1 MFPKEKSYK
10 LLIQQSIQ
18 QLRLASEHI
27 EIIRKEMNELA
38 STLPEYETVMSMYGV
53 GETYGPQLIAEIG
66 DVSRFTHREAITA
79 FAGVDP
85 GVNESG
91 AYEQK
96 SVPTSKRGSA
106 DLRNRA
112 SKNGSTRL
120 RKTLFQVMSTY
131 LQNKPVNE
139 PVYQFLDRK
148 RAEGKP
154 YLVYMTAGANK
165 FLRIY
170 YGKVKEC
177 LRNLEQSQIEES

>member
-18 QLRLASEHI
+18 QLRLASKHI

-53 GETYGPQLIAEIG
+53 
-66 DVSRFTHREAITA
+66 
-79 FAGVDP
+79 DP

-91 AYEQK
+91 QFK
-96 SVPTSKRGSA
+96 QRS
-106 DLRNRA
+106 NRA

>member
-1 MFPKEKSYK
+1 
-10 LLIQQSIQ
+10 
-18 QLRLASEHI
+18 
-27 EIIRKEMNELA
+27 
-38 STLPEYETVMSMYGV
+38 MSMYGV

-91 AYEQK
+91 QFK
-96 SVPTSKRGSA
+96 QRS
-106 DLRNRA
+106 NRA

-148 RAEGKP
+148 RAGGKP
-154 YLVYMTAGANK
+154 YLVHMTAGANK

-170 YGKVKEC
+170 YEKVKEC
-177 LRNLEQSQIEES
+177 LRNLEQSQIEELKYQTIITSVKLAVLGSLFLVPIFQFLNFFKKYLTFY

>member
-1 MFPKEKSYK
+1 M
-10 LLIQQSIQ
+10 
-18 QLRLASEHI
+18 RLASKHI

-53 GETYGPQLIAEIG
+53 
-66 DVSRFTHREAITA
+66 
-79 FAGVDP
+79 DP

-91 AYEQK
+91 QFK
-96 SVPTSKRGSA
+96 QRS
-106 DLRNRA
+106 NRA

>member
-53 GETYGPQLIAEIG
+53 
-66 DVSRFTHREAITA
+66 
-79 FAGVDP
+79 DP

-91 AYEQK
+91 QFK
-96 SVPTSKRGSA
+96 QRS
-106 DLRNRA
+106 NRA

>member
-1 MFPKEKSYK
+1 
-10 LLIQQSIQ
+10 
-18 QLRLASEHI
+18 
-27 EIIRKEMNELA
+27 MNEIA
-38 STLPEYETVMSMYGV
+38 AKLPEYSIVMAMKGV
-53 GETYGPQLIAEIG
+53 GTSLGPQLMAEIG

-91 AYEQK
+91 QFK
-96 SVPTSKRGSA
+96 QHS
-106 DLRNRA
+106 NRA

-177 LRNLEQSQIEES
+177 LRNLEQESNEES

>member
-1 MFPKEKSYK
+1 
-10 LLIQQSIQ
+10 
-18 QLRLASEHI
+18 
-27 EIIRKEMNELA
+27 MNLDNSSNEVAVLQR
-38 STLPEYETVMSMYGV
+38 TVLQGL
-53 GETYGPQLIAEIG
+53 GRP
-66 DVSRFTHREAITA
+66 
-79 FAGVDP
+79 
-85 GVNESG
+85 
-91 AYEQK
+91 
-96 SVPTSKRGSA
+96 
-106 DLRNRA
+106 
-112 SKNGSTRL
+112 
-120 RKTLFQVMSTY
+120 LFQVMSTY

>member
-1 MFPKEKSYK
+1 
-10 LLIQQSIQ
+10 
-18 QLRLASEHI
+18 
-27 EIIRKEMNELA
+27 MNLDNSSNEAAVLQR
-38 STLPEYETVMSMYGV
+38 TVLQGL
-53 GETYGPQLIAEIG
+53 GRP
-66 DVSRFTHREAITA
+66 
-79 FAGVDP
+79 
-85 GVNESG
+85 
-91 AYEQK
+91 
-96 SVPTSKRGSA
+96 
-106 DLRNRA
+106 
-112 SKNGSTRL
+112 
-120 RKTLFQVMSTY
+120 LFQVMSTY

>member
-1 MFPKEKSYK
+1 MFPKEKSFK

-18 QLRLASEHI
+18 QLRLASKHI

-53 GETYGPQLIAEIG
+53 
-66 DVSRFTHREAITA
+66 
-79 FAGVDP
+79 DP

-91 AYEQK
+91 QFK
-96 SVPTSKRGSA
+96 QRS
-106 DLRNRA
+106 NRA

>member
-91 AYEQK
+91 QFK
-96 SVPTSKRGSA
+96 QRS
-106 DLRNRA
+106 NRA

-120 RKTLFQVMSTY
+120 RKTLF
-131 LQNKPVNE
+131 K
-139 PVYQFLDRK
+139 
-148 RAEGKP
+148 
-154 YLVYMTAGANK
+154 
-165 FLRIY
+165 
-170 YGKVKEC
+170 
-177 LRNLEQSQIEES
+177 

>member
-1 MFPKEKSYK
+1 MENTSDSFMPRPLLFCLKSGRSVCY
-10 LLIQQSIQ
+10 SVPD
-18 QLRLASEHI
+18 
-27 EIIRKEMNELA
+27 NN
-38 STLPEYETVMSMYGV
+38 
-53 GETYGPQLIAEIG
+53 
-66 DVSRFTHREAITA
+66 
-79 FAGVDP
+79 P

-91 AYEQK
+91 QFK
-96 SVPTSKRGSA
+96 QRS
-106 DLRNRA
+106 NRA

-139 PVYQFLDRK
+139 PIYQFLDRK